1 MLEAERRLLTGDIAT
16 RQPPPLD
23 IALATTPHTT
33 AAAATKTTT
42 QLEDVAEAT
51 TETIT
56 TTGSRKD
63 ENVTLAGGFK
73 DILKSSLVKLIEKI
87 QSQPPTATED
97 TEDATTTTTSTTAK
111 PVARKQPEDQFN
123 FVADSGDGET
133 FLDQLLRKLS
143 VGKSAVEI
151 EKSSADSREV
161 AARPK
166 KVAAAKI
173 SAEEANI
180 IDDEDEEALAF
191 MLPTK
196 RPAAAKKAPSLEQR
210 LKQLHLERKQQEKKK
225 LHLSSIFD
233 GIRTTTAAEVEEEE
247 DGDLYELTLDD
258 SILRREGG
266 KVGGGGGSFIQEE
279 LNAAAR
285 ESERLSSDLDQLLAE
300 LEGQ

>member
-1 MLEAERRLLTGDIAT
+1 M
-16 RQPPPLD
+16 P
-23 IALATTPHTT
+23 
-33 AAAATKTTT
+33 
-42 QLEDVAEAT
+42 
-51 TETIT
+51 
-56 TTGSRKD
+56 S
-63 ENVTLAGGFK
+63 
-73 DILKSSLVKLIEKI
+73 
-87 QSQPPTATED
+87 
-97 TEDATTTTTSTTAK
+97 
-111 PVARKQPEDQFN
+111 
-123 FVADSGDGET
+123 
-133 FLDQLLRKLS
+133 
-143 VGKSAVEI
+143 
-151 EKSSADSREV
+151 
-161 AARPK
+161 
-166 KVAAAKI
+166 
-173 SAEEANI
+173 
-180 IDDEDEEALAF
+180 
-191 MLPTK
+191 K

>member
-225 LHLSSIFD
+225 LRLSSIFD
-233 GIRTTTAAEVEEEE
+233 GIRTTTAAAVEEEE
-247 DGDLYELTLDD
+247 DGDLYDLTLDD
-258 SILRREGG
+258 SILRREGV
-266 KVGGGGGSFIQEE
+266 KVGGGSGSFIQEE
-279 LNAAAR
+279 LNAAAQ